1 MKVGFIGLGT
11 MGASMAYNCLQGGNE
26 MVVHDI
32 RRESATQHLEAG
44 AVWADSPREVAES
57 SEIVFTSLPGPTE
70 VEAVGLGDDGILEG
84 MSEGKVYFDLSTS
97 TPTLI
102 RRIHEEA
109 AARGIHVLDAPV
121 SGGPRGAASRNLAI
135 WVGGDKDVFD
145 RCKPVLDSIGD
156 KAYYVGPIGCGAI
169 AKLVHNCTGYI
180 VQAALAEVFT
190 MGVKAGVEPLALW
203 QAVRKGAQG
212 RRGTFEGLAEHLLPG
227 KFDPPDF
234 ALRLARKDVDLAV
247 GVGREYDVPMRLAQL
262 TLQEMTEALNRGWGH
277 RDSRVAM
284 LLQEE
289 RSGVEVRVDEA
300 LLNALLEE
308 ERAGGPGV
316 VSFLIGMPSSRQREG
331 TVIITRLK
339 LTNWRN
345 FTDVDVPLDRAF
357 IIGPNASGKSNLL
370 DAIRFLRDVA
380 KREGGGLQ
388 AAVGR
393 RGGVRQI
400 RSLSA
405 HSGGG
410 VGIEVH
416 LSRKSGEPAEWEY
429 RLSFNVER
437 SGIHRTLVQEEI
449 VKHRGQVLLQ
459 RPAQDD
465 NADWFHEVLI

>member
-44 AVWADSPREVAES
+44 AVWADSPREVAEA
-57 SEIVFTSLPGPTE
+57 SEIVFTSLPGPVE
-70 VEAVGLGDDGILEG
+70 VEAVGMGEDGILEG

-135 WVGGDKDVFD
+135 WVGGDKEVFD

-234 ALRLARKDVDLAV
+234 ALRLARKDVDLALS
-247 GVGREYDVPMRLAQL
+247 VGREYDVPMRLAQL
-262 TLQEMTEALNRGWGH
+262 TLQEMIEALNRGWGH

-289 RSGVEVRVDEA
+289 RAGVEVRVDEA

-308 ERAGGPGV
+308 ERQAGG
-316 VSFLIGMPSSRQREG
+316 
-331 TVIITRLK
+331 
-339 LTNWRN
+339 
-345 FTDVDVPLDRAF
+345 
-357 IIGPNASGKSNLL
+357 
-370 DAIRFLRDVA
+370 
-380 KREGGGLQ
+380 
-388 AAVGR
+388 
-393 RGGVRQI
+393 
-400 RSLSA
+400 
-405 HSGGG
+405 
-410 VGIEVH
+410 
-416 LSRKSGEPAEWEY
+416 
-429 RLSFNVER
+429 
-437 SGIHRTLVQEEI
+437 
-449 VKHRGQVLLQ
+449 
-459 RPAQDD
+459 
-465 NADWFHEVLI
+465 

>member
-44 AVWADSPREVAES
+44 ATWADSPREVAES

-70 VEAVGLGDDGILEG
+70 VEAVGLGEDGILEG

-102 RRIHEEA
+102 RRIHEQA
-109 AARGIHVLDAPV
+109 AARGIQVLDAPV

-135 WVGGDKDVFD
+135 WVGGDKEVFD

-289 RSGVEVRVDEA
+289 RSGVEVRVEEA
-300 LLNALLEE
+300 LLNAVLEE
-308 ERAGGPGV
+308 ER
-316 VSFLIGMPSSRQREG
+316 
-331 TVIITRLK
+331 
-339 LTNWRN
+339 
-345 FTDVDVPLDRAF
+345 
-357 IIGPNASGKSNLL
+357 
-370 DAIRFLRDVA
+370 
-380 KREGGGLQ
+380 Q
-388 AAVGR
+388 AAEG
-393 RGGVRQI
+393 
-400 RSLSA
+400 
-405 HSGGG
+405 
-410 VGIEVH
+410 
-416 LSRKSGEPAEWEY
+416 
-429 RLSFNVER
+429 
-437 SGIHRTLVQEEI
+437 
-449 VKHRGQVLLQ
+449 
-459 RPAQDD
+459 
-465 NADWFHEVLI
+465 